1 MALIATMFM
10 LVKLLGQRGVA
21 LPELMFWRQFVTLP
35 LLGGWLAITAN
46 LGSLKT
52 RRIKSH
58 AGRAVMG
65 MTGMMCGFGASI
77 LLPLAEST
85 TLSFTTPLFAVILT
99 ALVLRETVGPWRWL
113 AVVVG
118 FAGVLVIAQPGH
130 APIDPLGAAAGLGAG
145 LLVAVISFQIR
156 DLSRTEP
163 PLSIVFYFALFGALM
178 TAPFLPFTMTAHDG
192 SQWLLLLLIGVVGT
206 VGQIFL
212 TTALR
217 NGAVASV
224 IVMDY
229 SALIWATLYDWAI
242 WDQLPPFT
250 TWLGAPLIIAAG
262 LTIGWREHKL
272 AKAITPP
279 SAIEAE

>member
-10 LVKLLGQRGVA
+10 LVKYLGQQGVA

-35 LLGGWLAITAN
+35 LLAGWLAATGGLAT
-46 LGSLKT
+46 LRTK
-52 RRIKSH
+52 RMASH
-58 AGRAVMG
+58 ARRAVTG
-65 MTGMMCGFGASI
+65 MTGMMCGFGSSM

-85 TLSFTTPLFAVILT
+85 TLSFTTPLFAVVLT
-99 ALVLRETVGPWRWL
+99 ALILRETVGPWRWL

-130 APIDPLGAAAGLGAG
+130 APINPLGAAAGLGSG

-156 DLSRTEP
+156 DLSRTEVP
-163 PLSIVFYFALFGALM
+163 HSIVFYFAVFGALM
-178 TAPFLPFTMTAHDG
+178 TAPFLPFFMVAHNPT
-192 SQWLLLLLIGVVGT
+192 QWLLLLAVGVVGT
-206 VGQIFL
+206 IGQLFL

-242 WDQLPPFT
+242 WDQLPPHT
-250 TWLGAPLIIAAG
+250 TWLGAPLIVAAG
-262 LTIGWREHKL
+262 LTIAWREHKL
-272 AKAITPP
+272 SKPITPA
-279 SAIEAE
+279 SAIELD